1 MSGETHMKIKRIISV
16 LLCAVV
22 MLTITPCVSLTANA
36 GTSRTESQVRAILD
50 SIITN
55 EFKPGSYFTK
65 NGKKCSHGSLSSCNN
80 CSLSGVLAREDVKSA
95 VKNSGTNSKNFYSA
109 CYTCQ
114 AFASYCYTRCFN
126 VPAMGTANGI
136 KASSNYTTIG
146 NVTDQKTA
154 SIKNLLMKAKAG
166 DLIFI
171 DDSGFR
177 HWFVVYSVSD
187 SGITILDNNGNAPS
201 GGKSIGTVRKTTL
214 AFSNSAFAK
223 RDNIKLRRSKF
234 LSTSGGTE
242 PTVPVTPPAQ
252 TNVVTKWTLSVS
264 GISETS
270 ATVRADITCTP
281 SRLSK
286 VGLELGTSA
295 GNMKSVAS
303 WKVGSIL
310 TFCSVKCDGSE
321 GPKLSPGTTYYYRF
335 YVLRTDGKYE
345 YSTTGNFTTKS
356 TACTNHTYG
365 GGTVTVNPTCTAAGT
380 IVYKCTKCGA
390 SKTEAV
396 KAKGH
401 TAVALPGKA
410 ATCTATGLSEGSKCS
425 VCNEMLTAQTEI
437 PKLPH
442 SYTAQTKPASCTEN
456 GYIRYTCSCGA
467 SYDETISAKGHQAGS
482 WTTVR
487 QPQPGVPGLEEIR
500 CTVCRALIGTRET
513 APLSSFLPG
522 DVDRDGKLTATD
534 ARLVLRIAVGLER
547 ADSETFRI
555 ADFNGD
561 GKVTADDARSVLRK
575 AVGLS

>member
-1 MSGETHMKIKRIISV
+1 MILASV
-16 LLCAVV
+16 PCSFAASSYNRDKAVAYAKAHWNDGKGLCAEF
-22 MLTITPCVSLTANA
+22 VSDCLKAGGCTAWNKTVKPLLDELKGW
-36 GTSRTESQVRAILD
+36 GTL
-50 SIITN
+50 
-55 EFKPGSYFTK
+55 Y
-65 NGKKCSHGSLSSCNN
+65 
-80 CSLSGVLAREDVKSA
+80 A
-95 VKNSGTNSKNFYSA
+95 VADGTTNSKNWKLNKSA
-109 CYTCQ
+109 CSFDVKPGDIVFFYCRTC
-114 AFASYCYTRCFN
+114 AA
-126 VPAMGTANGI
+126 A
-136 KASSNYTTIG
+136 
-146 NVTDQKTA
+146 
-154 SIKNLLMKAKAG
+154 
-166 DLIFI
+166 
-171 DDSGFR
+171 
-177 HWFVVYSVSD
+177 
-187 SGITILDNNGNAPS
+187 
-201 GGKSIGTVRKTTL
+201 GKSGYCHTAIITGFDSKGNILCAQHNGAMNDYATIRGFGHTNAKVDNKKHQG
-214 AFSNSAFAK
+214 SA
-223 RDNIKLRRSKF
+223 ISLRIFHMNDDGSA
-234 LSTSGGTE
+234 TI
-242 PTVPVTPPAQ
+242 PVTPPAPV
-252 TNVVTKWTLSVS
+252 NAVSKWTLSVS
-264 GISETS
+264 GITTNS

-281 SRLSK
+281 SKLSK

-410 ATCTATGLSEGSKCS
+410 ATCTAAGLSEGSKCS
-425 VCNEMLTAQTEI
+425 VCNTVIKAQTTI
-437 PKLPH
+437 P
-442 SYTAQTKPASCTEN
+442 
-456 GYIRYTCSCGA
+456 
-467 SYDETISAKGHQAGS
+467 AKGHKAGA
-482 WTTVR
+482 WTVTK
-487 QPQPGVPGLEEIR
+487 QPQVGLKGTETQK
-500 CTVCRALIGTRET
+500 CTVCSAVLATREI
-513 APLSSFLPG
+513 AALSSFLPG
-522 DVDRDGKLTATD
+522 DVDKDGKLTATD

-561 GKVTADDARSVLRK
+561 GKVTADDARSVLRR